1 MLLQDIY
8 STFELQND
16 QDMNLHEYQSKSIL
30 KQYGVAVP
38 EGILAQTPEEAV
50 KAAEIVQN
58 STGTDKWVVK
68 AQVHAGGR
76 GKAGGVKIAK
86 NIDDV
91 RNLADQIIGM
101 TLISPQTGPH
111 GKKVRKV
118 LVEQNIY
125 YPGPTEPLEIY
136 LSVLLNRQ
144 KGHIILMYSPRGGM
158 DIEKV
163 AEETPGQIFS
173 EEIDPKVGIMPF
185 QARKVAFNL
194 GLEGEAN
201 KNMVK
206 FVTGIFAAYDG
217 TDASLIEINP
227 VFKTSDNKVLAADAK
242 MVIDNNA
249 LFRHPDIAAMRDLD
263 EEDPVEVEATRNDL
277 NYVKLA
283 GNVGCMVNGAGLA
296 MATMDI
302 IKLSGGDPANF
313 LDVGGSASA
322 KRVEEGFRIILKDPN
337 VKAILVN
344 IFGGIVRCDRV
355 AQGIVDA
362 YKNIGKIKVP
372 IIVRLQGTN
381 AVEAKKIID
390 GSGLRVLSAITLQE
404 AADLVTKVLK

>member
-1 MLLQDIY
+1 
-8 STFELQND
+8 
-16 QDMNLHEYQSKSIL
+16 MNLHEYQSKSIL

-38 EGILAQTPEEAV
+38 EGTLAYTEEEAV
-50 KAAEIVQN
+50 KAAEYLQG
-58 STGTDKWVVK
+58 STGTDKFVVK

-76 GKAGGVKIAK
+76 GKGGGVKVATSVEE
-86 NIDDV
+86 V
-91 RNLADQIIGM
+91 RKFAAQILGMNLV
-101 TLISPQTGPH
+101 TPQTRKE
-111 GKKVRKV
+111 GKLVRKV
-118 LVEQNIY
+118 YIEQNIF
-125 YPGPTEPLEIY
+125 YPGPGEPAEIY
-136 LSVLLNRQ
+136 MSILLNRQ
-144 KGHIILMYSPRGGM
+144 KGHTILMYSPRGGI

-163 AEETPGQIFS
+163 AEETPELIFT
-173 EEIDPKVGIMPF
+173 EEIDPKIGLQAY

-194 GLEGEAN
+194 GLKDEAY

-206 FVTGIFAAYDG
+206 FVFGVYKTYDG
-217 TDASLIEINP
+217 SDASLIEINP
-227 VFKTSDNKVLAADAK
+227 VFKTSDGKILAADAK
-242 MVIDNNA
+242 VVIDNNA
-249 LFRHPDIAAMRDLD
+249 LYRHPDIAAMRDYD
-263 EEDPVEVEATRNDL
+263 EEDPIEVEATRHDL
-277 NYVKLA
+277 NYVKLN

-322 KRVEEGFRIILKDPN
+322 KRVEEGFRIILKDPA

-362 YKNIGKIKVP
+362 CKNIGEINIP

-381 AVEAKKIID
+381 AQEGKKLID
-390 GSGLRVLSAITLQE
+390 ESGLLVHSAVTLE
-404 AADLVTKVLK
+404 DAARLVTALLN

>member
-1 MLLQDIY
+1 
-8 STFELQND
+8 
-16 QDMNLHEYQSKSIL
+16 MNLHEYQSKAIL
-30 KQYGVAVP
+30 KQFGVAIP
-38 EGILAQTPEEAV
+38 EGILANSEEEAV
-50 KAAEIVQN
+50 KAAEVIQN
-58 STGTDKWVVK
+58 STGTDKWVIK

-76 GKAGGVKIAK
+76 GKAGGVKVAK
-86 NIDDV
+86 TIDEV
-91 RNLADQIIGM
+91 RQYASQIIGM
-101 TLISPQTGPH
+101 TLITPQTGAK

-118 LVEQNIY
+118 LVEQNIF
-125 YPGPTEPLEIY
+125 YPGPSEPSEIY
-136 LSVLLNRQ
+136 ISLLLNRQ
-144 KGHIILMYSPRGGM
+144 KGHTILMYSPRGGM

-163 AEETPGQIFS
+163 AEETPEQIFT
-173 EEIDPKVGIMPF
+173 EEIEPKVGLQPF

-194 GLEGEAN
+194 GLSGEAN

-206 FVTGIFAAYDG
+206 FVNGIFAAYDG

-227 VFKTSDNKVLAADAK
+227 VFKTSDNKILAADAK
-242 MVIDNNA
+242 VIIDNNA
-249 LFRHPDIAAMRDLD
+249 LFRHPDISAMRDFD
-263 EEDPVEVEATRNDL
+263 EEDPIEVEATRNDL
-277 NYVKLA
+277 NYVKLT

-313 LDVGGSASA
+313 LDVGGSANA

-355 AQGIVDA
+355 AQGVVDA
-362 YKNIGKIKVP
+362 YKNIGEINVP

-381 AVEAKKIID
+381 AEEGKHIID
-390 GSGLRVLSAITLQE
+390 ESGLRVLSAITLQE
-404 AADLVTKVLK
+404 AADRVRTVLS